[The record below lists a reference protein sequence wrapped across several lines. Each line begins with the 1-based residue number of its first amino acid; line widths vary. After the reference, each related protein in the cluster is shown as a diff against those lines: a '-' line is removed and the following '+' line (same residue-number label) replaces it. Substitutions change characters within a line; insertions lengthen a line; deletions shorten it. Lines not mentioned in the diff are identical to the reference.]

1 MQMAASAS
9 CCSTFQFDFP
19 SAFYSQTIRKKP
31 SAPFHLSTSYSFLS
45 HSTCKI
51 SSISRSH
58 HVYPPIV
65 SRLNDPVID
74 DPTKHNNIPQLQIKT
89 CHYVSSAMLGLVG
102 QIPANTIGNLTQ
114 LRILSLRANR
124 LSGSI
129 PSDFSNLK
137 LLRSLYLQNN
147 LFSGKYDSNNGFSGS
162 KLLRSVVKLRWRR
175 QQPGL
180 AHCRN
185 LRRRHRRRH
194 RRPMPRCSPSAAIA
208 SANVGVATASAIT
221 GCTRYYSWNWRGYSI
236 RYQYFGNNG
245 PALVLVHG
253 FGANSDHWRK
263 NIPVLACSHRV
274 FSIDLIGYGYSD
286 KPNPS
291 DFEAN
296 SFYTFET
303 WAAQLNDFCIDVVKD
318 KAFFICNSIGG
329 VVGLQAAVR
338 EPEVC
343 TGIILLN
350 LSLRMLHIKKQPWYG
365 RPLIR
370 SFQSLLRNTALG
382 KFFYKSVATPESVR
396 SILCQGGHTLRKGTR
411 YAHNGWHLR
420 EALACHCICYHDT
433 SQVTDELVEAI
444 LLPGLEPGA
453 ADVFLEFIC
462 YSGGPLPEE
471 LLPQVKCPVLIAWG
485 DKDPWEPIELGRAY
499 DKFDSV
505 EDFIVLPNVGHC
517 PQDEA
522 PHLVNQIVE
531 SFVARHAT
539 PQVSL
544 STKATAHGIATVYF
558 MRNTAYS
565 SS

>member
-1 MQMAASAS
+1 MGDQKMERKQGFFSALKDEVGRGLSPGRSRGRSPSRSVSPGSGLLRRRRPAAGHHVAGPDV
-9 CCSTFQFDFP
+9 F
-19 SAFYSQTIRKKP
+19 
-31 SAPFHLSTSYSFLS
+31 
-45 HSTCKI
+45 
-51 SSISRSH
+51 ISRSESLR
-58 HVYPPIV
+58 PAEALSPLMEGPDPDELDGGD
-65 SRLNDPVID
+65 SRMERWGHWM
-74 DPTKHNNIPQLQIKT
+74 KGQ
-89 CHYVSSAMLGLVG
+89 LGLC
-102 QIPANTIGNLTQ
+102 
-114 LRILSLRANR
+114 LSTVRSELAEDKSFKML
-124 LSGSI
+124 LS
-129 PSDFSNLK
+129 NA
-137 LLRSLYLQNN
+137 
-147 LFSGKYDSNNGFSGS
+147 
-162 KLLRSVVKLRWRR
+162 VVNAYAM
-175 QQPGL
+175 G
-180 AHCRN
+180 
-185 LRRRHRRRH
+185 
-194 RRPMPRCSPSAAIA
+194 
-208 SANVGVATASAIT
+208 
-221 GCTRYYSWNWRGYSI
+221 SWNWRGYSI
-236 RYQYFGNNG
+236 RYQYSGNNG
-245 PALVLVHG
+245 PVLVLVHG

-318 KAFFICNSIGG
+318 KAFFICNSIG
-329 VVGLQAAVR
+329 AVR

-370 SFQSLLRNTALG
+370 SFQSLL
-382 KFFYKSVATPESVR
+382 
-396 SILCQGGHTLRKGTR
+396 SILCQ
-411 YAHNGWHLR
+411 
-420 EALACHCICYHDT
+420 CYHDT

-522 PHLVNQIVE
+522 PHLVNPIVE

-544 STKATAHGIATVYF
+544 STKATTWDCNCLLHEECCL
-558 MRNTAYS
+558 
-565 SS
+565 

>member
-1 MQMAASAS
+1 METPWIVSSRGMSADTTCHILAGALPS
-9 CCSTFQFDFP
+9 CKAHC
-19 SAFYSQTIRKKP
+19 ANLWEGGMLIEGYG
-31 SAPFHLSTSYSFLS
+31 HMLSYSCYRLVQCLECAMALGGWFS
-45 HSTCKI
+45 MI
-51 SSISRSH
+51 SS
-58 HVYPPIV
+58 
-65 SRLNDPVID
+65 L
-74 DPTKHNNIPQLQIKT
+74 L
-89 CHYVSSAMLGLVG
+89 VSSVLSVLWLQSSKHKAQVRIDSYCSVLGLLFVG
-102 QIPANTIGNLTQ
+102 GCYFLIE
-114 LRILSLRANR
+114 
-124 LSGSI
+124 SGCYFLIADLECARHLPIHVLQSKFDP
-129 PSDFSNLK
+129 PS
-137 LLRSLYLQNN
+137 
-147 LFSGKYDSNNGFSGS
+147 G
-162 KLLRSVVKLRWRR
+162 
-175 QQPGL
+175 
-180 AHCRN
+180 H
-185 LRRRHRRRH
+185 
-194 RRPMPRCSPSAAIA
+194 
-208 SANVGVATASAIT
+208 
-221 GCTRYYSWNWRGYSI
+221 
-236 RYQYFGNNG
+236 
-245 PALVLVHG
+245 
-253 FGANSDHWRK
+253 SDHWRK

-396 SILCQGGHTLRKGTR
+396 SILCQ
-411 YAHNGWHLR
+411 
-420 EALACHCICYHDT
+420 CYHDT

-522 PHLVNQIVE
+522 PHLVNPIVE

-539 PQVSL
+539 PQR
-544 STKATAHGIATVYF
+544 AHGIATVYF
-558 MRNTAYS
+558 MRNAAYS